1 MTGTLVGDTAITL
14 HVVPC
19 GRSTATARP
28 CLRVK
33 CGTISVDAYRSYFV
47 YIMANR
53 SRTLYVGVTN
63 DLEKR
68 VAEHKARATPGF
80 TARYNVTRLV
90 YYEDTNDVWSALERE
105 KELKG

>member
-1 MTGTLVGDTAITL
+1 MPDRT
-14 HVVPC
+14 
-19 GRSTATARP
+19 
-28 CLRVK
+28 
-33 CGTISVDAYRSYFV
+33 YFV

-53 SRTLYVGVTN
+53 SGTLYVGVTN

-105 KELKG
+105 KELKGWLRSKKVALIQSMNRTGLTLHVSLERNSRGFRSG